1 MDSLVSADSEEVK
14 EPFSWLQL
22 IDDLPSDPSNTDE
35 QIEAAI
41 RSEPDHPKPQIRGI
55 RDVYIGQ
62 RIQDMK
68 KNLPHYL
75 EKLRAC
81 KSLEDFRSMTA
92 TLDANRDLKLKFSES
107 AFRQVLHSGCGLETI
122 LQFLSDPSLN
132 LQEARNLP
140 RLWEWYVS
148 EPRNATEST
157 RLHNWLRRHISLG
170 IQSKRELQDLV
181 ELASHSSRDT
191 SGIQEIRDLH
201 RIILGGLSLSGVDQ
215 ISDLGGEIL
224 NHLLLASFDC
234 SWQNPELQTSC
245 FRILEVCNPAQLQNM
260 TKGISS
266 LLTSYLVSTITD
278 KEIHPHDGQISKIL
292 DCLLS
297 GSEIKASRAIASASQ
312 ALLMRLR
319 SSHPTLHLLKR
330 NANQWW
336 SLLLHHKI
344 FKFIKDKSEWFRV
357 ERALARHNT
366 DVLCLYLKHISD
378 DEKCIF
384 LLRHWFTQNVQ
395 DGNGLSPKKI
405 SNPIQIFSSRLI
417 SRNSQKCPFVVLFE
431 FLGPRATIDRTV
443 LLRLFSLL
451 DKLDLH
457 ETSLGLYSYFL
468 RSKTSNDFSALAK
481 GIIDF
486 TSPTPLAACTLYK
499 ITPFLPLESCPSVAE
514 MMISTEGLGVPLGFR
529 VLRRQSLGVSD
540 VYPRTADEIRRAQ
553 IELLERMAMAY
564 AQASHL
570 HPRVALRQVYQ
581 CYRLL
586 VRRHGRASLTTAFS
600 RAFALAGLVKPLQE
614 RRWLGMT
621 QLKFVLRIIREIEG
635 DEVAL
640 KVDELLYIWRKYLIG
655 EKAKEAFDLQL
666 KQKLGLLPP
675 EEKKNHT
682 LVEMMIEAI
691 KREEQRKPKVA
702 ASLAAGKPRGKL
714 PGESNS
720 DQLVRERTSRDVK
733 FALAAQKA
741 AMKKWSIKTV
751 WYRRGLAKMKCRYR
765 RRFSMNVLGRLSKDI
780 KARKMANSVPTKN
793 QPGQN
798 LAQLI

>member
-1 MDSLVSADSEEVK
+1 
-14 EPFSWLQL
+14 
-22 IDDLPSDPSNTDE
+22 
-35 QIEAAI
+35 
-41 RSEPDHPKPQIRGI
+41 
-55 RDVYIGQ
+55 
-62 RIQDMK
+62 MK
-68 KNLPHYL
+68 MNLPHYL

-81 KSLEDFRSMTA
+81 KSLEDFRRMA
-92 TLDANRDLKLKFSES
+92 ANLDANRQLKLKFSES
-107 AFRQVLHSGCGLETI
+107 AFRQVLHSGCGLETL

-132 LQEARNLP
+132 LHKARNLP

-148 EPRNATEST
+148 EPRNATESM

-170 IQSKRELQDLV
+170 IQSKSELQDLIKV
-181 ELASHSSRDT
+181 ALHSSRDT
-191 SGIQEIRDLH
+191 SGIQADRDL
-201 RIILGGLSLSGVDQ
+201 RRAILDGLSFSGVDQ
-215 ISDLGGEIL
+215 ISDLGGDML
-224 NHLLLASFDC
+224 NQLLLLVSFDY
-234 SWQNPELQTSC
+234 SWQNPELQTLC
-245 FRILEVCNPAQLQNM
+245 FRILEVCKPAQLQNM

-266 LLTSYLVSTITD
+266 LLTSYLVSTSTD

-292 DCLLS
+292 DCLML
-297 GSEIKASRAIASASQ
+297 GSEIKASMAIASASQ

-330 NANQWW
+330 NAHQWW

-344 FKFIKDKSEWFRV
+344 FKLIKYKSEWFRV
-357 ERALARHNT
+357 ERTLARHNI
-366 DVLCLYLKHISD
+366 DVLCIYLKHISD
-378 DEKCIF
+378 EEKCIF
-384 LLRHWFTQNVQ
+384 LLRHWFTQDVQ
-395 DGNGLSPKKI
+395 HGDDLSARKI
-405 SNPIQIFSSRLI
+405 SDGIQVFSSRLI
-417 SRNSQKCPFVVLFE
+417 SRKSQKCPFVFLFE
-431 FLGPRATIDRTV
+431 FLGSRATTDRTV

-451 DKLDLH
+451 DKLDLQ

-514 MMISTEGLGVPLGFR
+514 VMILTEGLGVPLGFR
-529 VLRRQSLGVSD
+529 VLRRQSLGVSN

-553 IELLERMAMAY
+553 IELLNRMAMAY

-570 HPRVALRQVYQ
+570 YPRVALRQVYQ

-586 VRRHGRASLTTAFS
+586 VRRHGRASLSMAFS
-600 RAFALAGLVKPLQE
+600 QAFTLAGLVKPLQE
-614 RRWLGMT
+614 RRWVGMT

-635 DEVAL
+635 DEVAS
-640 KVDELLYIWRKYLIG
+640 KVDELLYIWRNYLIG
-655 EKAKEAFDLQL
+655 EKAEGAFDLRL

-675 EEKKNHT
+675 KEGKYHA

-691 KREEQRKPKVA
+691 KREEQRKAKIA

-733 FALAAQKA
+733 FAVAAQKA
-741 AMKKWSIKTV
+741 AMKKWGIKKV
-751 WYRRGLAKMKCRYR
+751 WYRRGIEKMKCKYR
-765 RRFSMNVLGRLSKDI
+765 RRSSMKVLGGLGEGI
-780 KARKMANSVPTKN
+780 KARKMANSVPKKTSLVKT
-793 QPGQN
+793 
-798 LAQLI
+798 